1 MSPDNFEALVSA
13 VLGVLPKGVTLLAA
27 VSGGADSTAMLVA
40 LSRLRKSMGFTLR
53 AAHVEHGI
61 RPPEESRGDAAAVRA
76 LCAALDLPCGVLSIP
91 PGKVAEYGRRRG
103 TGLEAA
109 ARHYRYRLLGKEAR
123 RHGAGAIATAHTGD
137 DALELCL
144 MRVLRG
150 SGPGGLR
157 RMPPSRDFFGSPP
170 GTGGLMVVRPLLSLY
185 RADVESYLGG
195 RGIPWRNDT
204 TNTDER
210 YLRNR
215 IRGTLVPLLDKRFP
229 GWKGG
234 LESLGETQS
243 LAADFIDSEARHRV
257 VWEWADG
264 GAGVRGSPRRNRGRE
279 LRCPADVFWGE
290 APIIREEAL
299 FRALNMM
306 GLPRTAPVKRR
317 NLRRFAR
324 GERGDLDLGFCRITR
339 TGGRQGGY
347 VSVFRRNRTSE
358 AGFSLLI
365 KGPGLYKLNRGVGC
379 ESGIGETA
387 LFRVSGRRESPAAP
401 WIDGPGGPG
410 GGERRVFFAALPLA
424 LRAAQ
429 GDDRVLWKGKRIA
442 LRDLALGESDDTGSR
457 EGRPLNRGCLDTVV
471 AQDAAGPA
479 AFIRLSPTGAV
490 ILWRRE
496 IPPNGELF
504 LCDIGGIDV

>member
-1 MSPDNFEALVSA
+1 MSPDTFEAVVSKG
-13 VLGVLPKGVTLLAA
+13 LGVLPKGITLLAA
-27 VSGGADSTAMLVA
+27 VSGGADSTAMLAA
-40 LSRLRKSMGFTLR
+40 LSRLRKTLDFTLR

-61 RPPEESRGDAAAVRA
+61 RPPEESRGDAGAVRA
-76 LCAALDLPCGVLSIP
+76 LCAALGLPCRVLSIP
-91 PGKVAEYGRRRG
+91 PGKVADYGRRRG

-109 ARHYRYRLLGKEAR
+109 ARHYRYRLLRKEAR
-123 RHGAGAIATAHTGD
+123 RCGAGAIVTAHTGD

-144 MRVLRG
+144 MRILRG

-157 RMPPSRDFFGSPP
+157 RMPLSRDFFGSPP
-170 GTGGLMVVRPLLSLY
+170 GTGGLTILRPLLSLY

-215 IRGTLVPLLDKRFP
+215 IRGTLVPLLDKYFS

-243 LAADFIDSEARHRV
+243 LAADFIDAEARRRV

-264 GAGVRGSPRRNRGRE
+264 GGCSPRRNRGRE
-279 LRCPADVFWGE
+279 LRCPADVFWE
-290 APIIREEAL
+290 AAPIIREEAL
-299 FRALNMM
+299 FRALDMM
-306 GLPRTAPVKRR
+306 GLPRTASVKRR

-324 GERGDLDLGFCRITR
+324 GERGDMDLGFCRIAR
-339 TGGRQGGY
+339 TGGGQGSY
-347 VSVFRRNRTSE
+347 VSIVRRNGASE

-365 KGPGLYKLNRGVGC
+365 KGPGLYNLTWGTGR
-379 ESGIGETA
+379 ESGIGGG
-387 LFRVSGRRESPAAP
+387 LRVSGGRESSAAP
-401 WIDGPGGPG
+401 GGADGPG
-410 GGERRVFFAALPLA
+410 ERRGFFAALPLVI
-424 LRAAQ
+424 RAAR
-429 GDDRVLWKGKRIA
+429 GDDSVVWKGKRIT
-442 LRDLALGESDDTGSR
+442 LRDLALGATGPR
-457 EGRPLNRGCLDTVV
+457 GPLNGGCLDTVA

-479 AFIRLSPTGAV
+479 AFIRFSPAGAV

-496 IPPNGELF
+496 SRPGGGLF
-504 LCDIGGIDV
+504 FCDIGGSDV